1 MTDPSPGPPEPS
13 AAHRLSPPPI
23 REFNDRGTLWLL
35 EDPLNLR
42 DLFQILEPDLAADL
56 DFPRARRENRSFVP
70 ADLQKQESDVV
81 FLVPWRGRQEREV
94 WVYILLEHQ
103 SDHEPLMGLRLYLY
117 MGQLWQA
124 QWREWED
131 RRAPAEQRRLRPII
145 PLLFYTGE
153 KRWSTPIDL
162 RHLMDLP
169 AELERFVPRWETPFL
184 NLHGTPPEALT
195 RFASAIGWALR
206 VMQAEKAPRADL
218 ERMLREAMAGLEEL
232 SAEQAGQWLRVA
244 WFLVLLV
251 MHRREEAE
259 LGELVVEQAR
269 QSKFGDRQ
277 EVTRMGLTIIEQ
289 AEARGE
295 ARGEARMLRSALE
308 RVLLR
313 RFGELPGAVE
323 AALAVADVATMN
335 AWLDAAA
342 TAASLDEV
350 GIRPPAPAPGAE

>member
-1 MTDPSPGPPEPS
+1 VSEPPADPPEPS
-13 AAHRLSPPPI
+13 AGRRLSPPPI

-42 DLFQILEPDLAADL
+42 DLLQILEPELIVDL
-56 DFPRARRENRSFVP
+56 DFGRARRENRTFIP

-81 FLVPWRGRQEREV
+81 FLVPWRGEPGREV
-94 WVYILLEHQ
+94 WVYVLLEHQ
-103 SDHEPLMGLRLYLY
+103 SDHEPLMSLRLYLY
-117 MGQLWQA
+117 MGQLWEA

-131 RRAPAEQRRLRPII
+131 RRMPAEQRRLRPII
-145 PLLFYTGE
+145 PVVFYTGA
-153 KRWSTPIDL
+153 KRWGTPLGL
-162 RHLMDLP
+162 RHLMELP
-169 AELERFVPRWETPFL
+169 ADLERFAPTWETPFL
-184 NLHGTPPEALT
+184 NLHGTSPETLT
-195 RFASAIGWALR
+195 RFASAVGWALR
-206 VMQAEKAPRADL
+206 VMQAERAPREQL
-218 ERMLREAMAGLEEL
+218 ERILREAMAGLEGL

-251 MHRREEAE
+251 LHRREEPE
-259 LGELVVEQAR
+259 LGELVIEQAR
-269 QSKFGDRQ
+269 QSKFGERQ

-295 ARGEARMLRSALE
+295 ARMLRSALE

-313 RFGELPGAVE
+313 RFGDLPDDVV

-342 TAASLDEV
+342 TAASLAEV
-350 GIRPPAPAPGAE
+350 GILSSGPSATAVGE